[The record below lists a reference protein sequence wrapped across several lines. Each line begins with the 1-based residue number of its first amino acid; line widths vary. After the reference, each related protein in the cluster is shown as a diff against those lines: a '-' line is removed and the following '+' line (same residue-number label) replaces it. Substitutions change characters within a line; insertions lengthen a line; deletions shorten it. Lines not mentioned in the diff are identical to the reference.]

1 MSSTDNANYDSAICH
16 HINHPPFNTTTS
28 SGIHGVI
35 GMKLMSLVRR
45 PMA

>member
-28 SGIHGVI
+28 GIHGVI